1 MSDTGVS
8 LTAWSLAALS
18 QLGDGLRAAWVP
30 MTLTTGLILA
40 GAWLVDRAL
49 ARRVSAAWRLL
60 PYGVV
65 LVRLLLPAGWQSPL
79 GLFPGSAGPPPV
91 APGEPVFVLV
101 DAAVV
106 PAAPTWGPGAWLG
119 LAYAAGVLA
128 LLARFAVAR
137 WRLHRQLRG
146 ATPLPLRAE
155 GTPVWRHPMLG
166 PCVVGVWRPRILLP
180 ATLVDPVADP
190 EQEQAR
196 AFILRHEQAHVR
208 RRDPLL
214 ALLLQ
219 LACCLAWPVLPLWI
233 ASRRIRSLME
243 EACDERAVAGADG
256 AARRRYGEL
265 LLALAEG
272 RLPGPLGHALGFPA
286 LGSPLRARLRA
297 LGNQRRWPVALQ
309 GAAAAVLAAVAL
321 ACGGES
327 DGDVDAPFDGGDASY
342 PGSAALRLDPA
353 VGPGPSPDDVFS
365 APGYAPMGRLGKTP
379 ATVEPP
385 RLLPSRL
392 ALAPE
397 LKSTW
402 IRKATPEEVQ
412 AAVSASETRARRLRQ
427 TAPWVRL
434 EWDATWLCS
443 ARAGCSRMGAWK
455 PLDTAI
461 REALEHTGSR
471 ALLVDAHQS
480 IPYRRVE
487 EVLAAAK
494 RAGAEELAVS
504 LAPAPSWPQS
514 PSKLPSL
521 QPGAAPVPYSHRD
534 PILSVTASGDLY
546 LWNERVTPAELEDQL
561 RGWLTHSPSNRLL
574 IRGDKQAMNRSA
586 ADIMAIA
593 KRAGIAN
600 IGILSGPPM
609 VTAGPAAKQG
619 SLDKEII
626 RGIIRD
632 HIHEV
637 KACYEA
643 QLRKPPFPGGTVRV
657 QFTIGPTGT
666 VDESALADTTMNDA
680 LVIDCLVEAIRTWKF
695 PAPEGGGGVVVDF
708 PFLFQPRPETSAA
721 ATD

>member
-1 MSDTGVS
+1 MNDTGVS

-18 QLGDGLRAAWVP
+18 QLGDGLRAAWLP

-60 PYGVV
+60 PYGAV

-101 DAAVV
+101 DAAAV
-106 PAAPTWGPGAWLG
+106 PAAPTWGLGAWLG
-119 LAYAAGVLA
+119 LVYAAGVLA
-128 LLARFAVAR
+128 LLARLVVAR

-146 ATPLPLRAE
+146 ATPLPSGPD

-180 ATLVDPVADP
+180 ATLVDRVDDP
-190 EQEQAR
+190 EQAQAR

-256 AARRRYGEL
+256 ATRRRYGEL

-272 RLPGPLGHALGFPA
+272 RLSGPLAQALGFPA

-309 GAAAAVLAAVAL
+309 GAAAAVLAVVAL

-327 DGDVDAPFDGGDASY
+327 GEDVDAPFDGGDASY

-353 VGPGPSPDDVFS
+353 VGAPALGVGMS
-365 APGYAPMGRLGKTP
+365 APGYAPMGRFGAKA
-379 ATVEPP
+379 ATGQMPMP
-385 RLLPSRL
+385 RLLESDL
-392 ALAPE
+392 ALGPEVKDGVDPDGHSRGGDGRGQRQRDAGAATAPDRA
-397 LKSTW
+397 LGAPRVGW
-402 IRKATPEEVQ
+402 HLAVQ
-412 AAVSASETRARRLRQ
+412 HPRRLQPHGHLETAGHRHPRGAGTDALARPAGRRFPVHSAHGGCRRCWPPPSGREPRNWRSAWRPPLGFRQ
-427 TAPWVRL
+427 PPVTLP
-434 EWDATWLCS
+434 S
-443 ARAGCSRMGAWK
+443 
-455 PLDTAI
+455 LD
-461 REALEHTGSR
+461 
-471 ALLVDAHQS
+471 
-480 IPYRRVE
+480 P
-487 EVLAAAK
+487 AAAK
-494 RAGAEELAVS
+494 VA
-504 LAPAPSWPQS
+504 
-514 PSKLPSL
+514 
-521 QPGAAPVPYSHRD
+521 YSHHD
-534 PILSVTASGDLY
+534 PVLSVTASGDLY
-546 LWNERVTPAELEDQL
+546 LWNELVTPEQLEDQL
-561 RGWLTHSPSNRLL
+561 RRWLTDSRRWKHHSPSRTLL

-586 ADIMAIA
+586 VDIMAIA

-600 IGILSGPPM
+600 IGLLAGPPR
-609 VTAGPAAKQG
+609 P
-619 SLDKEII
+619 L
-626 RGIIRD
+626 
-632 HIHEV
+632 
-637 KACYEA
+637 
-643 QLRKPPFPGGTVRV
+643 TVRPRSGAAW
-657 QFTIGPTGT
+657 TRRSSTGS
-666 VDESALADTTMNDA
+666 SATTST
-680 LVIDCLVEAIRTWKF
+680 R
-695 PAPEGGGGVVVDF
+695 
-708 PFLFQPRPETSAA
+708 
-721 ATD
+721 